1 MCVSEFVSIS
11 CVFSCALF
19 FLLFVLSYPDLIL
32 FCLLFYSSLD
42 ACLFS
47 KESQEGCGFGWER
60 RWENLGGV
68 GEREIINRLSRENNC
83 LH

>member
-47 KESQEGCGFGWER
+47 KEKQKGDGSG
-60 RWENLGGV
+60 
-68 GEREIINRLSRENNC
+68 
-83 LH
+83 